1 MRQLIFKNIPLFNK
15 KNNIVTLLWRNL
27 ALKSCQYFQSY
38 YYFLHFKTNIF
49 TASFSP
55 PPPPRLN
62 PYICNQRGTNN
73 DNDCVWMRFF
83 CVHLCPAH
91 MGTVCILWPVNT
103 ILIEVC
109 TRPFTVFVCVCA
121 CVSVW
126 RGADTGQALKD
137 VHSQDKQ
144 DLGRENKQ
152 GWAITQSRATAAR
165 DTSK

>member
-1 MRQLIFKNIPLFNK
+1 MQEKEILKCWKLKWGKNNVRQLIFKNIPLFNK

-109 TRPFTVFVCVCA
+109 TRPFTVFVCVCM
-121 CVSVW
+121 CECLT
-126 RGADTGQALKD
+126 RGRYRTGLKGCP
-137 VHSQDKQ
+137 QP
-144 DLGRENKQ
+144 G
-152 GWAITQSRATAAR
+152 
-165 DTSK
+165 